1 MVSLLE
7 KAIGFKEA
15 QEISARAFQAM
26 SDSEEVPISEAAGR
40 VSATT
45 VRSHISIPPFNKSK
59 VDGYAVVAAD
69 TAMTSG
75 NSKVLL
81 NLTGTQEA
89 GFNGDNKVTHGTCV
103 KVPTGGKVPAGS
115 DAIVMRE
122 NTVIDGNVITVL
134 KPVRGMEN
142 VWKEGSDVADGD
154 IIVEHGRRIDFRV
167 IGGLGAT
174 GNGTIRV
181 LRKMKISI
189 LSTGNEIMEPG
200 TPYREGMNYDANSS
214 ILLSILRRYPVFD
227 VKYHGIIEDR
237 MDSMA
242 GAIRD
247 ASSTSDVVIST
258 GGTSMGDRD
267 YVQAALLQEGF
278 RILFHGVRV
287 RPGMPVLLAM
297 SGDKTFIGLP
307 GFTVSAILTFLSLFM
322 EPMLK
327 ACGYTTEGV
336 TSTVETASSIS
347 MEDGMTGLVPVKLLN
362 GRAVPIAGDSGS
374 VSRILKS
381 DGYLIVEEGTKLAE
395 NSKVIFR
402 AYPGLRR

>member
-1 MVSLLE
+1 M
-7 KAIGFKEA
+7 
-15 QEISARAFQAM
+15 
-26 SDSEEVPISEAAGR
+26 
-40 VSATT
+40 
-45 VRSHISIPPFNKSK
+45 K
-59 VDGYAVVAAD
+59 V
-69 TAMTSG
+69 
-75 NSKVLL
+75 
-81 NLTGTQEA
+81 
-89 GFNGDNKVTHGTCV
+89 
-103 KVPTGGKVPAGS
+103 
-115 DAIVMRE
+115 
-122 NTVIDGNVITVL
+122 
-134 KPVRGMEN
+134 
-142 VWKEGSDVADGD
+142 
-154 IIVEHGRRIDFRV
+154 
-167 IGGLGAT
+167 
-174 GNGTIRV
+174 
-181 LRKMKISI
+181 SI